1 MVKPVVHGT
10 LTGAFF
16 AGLTMFKN
24 LPRQASLHAPHAL
37 INLIKCRCQ
46 SADAAVNAQV
56 FGRLQSKLFP
66 LYFMLSIACLVL
78 QLGTL
83 AFGPGSGLAQQQLVT
98 LGVWQCAG
106 FISHTIDNA
115 HHTC

>member
-1 MVKPVVHGT
+1 MHPIPCSIQST
-10 LTGAFF
+10 AAF
-16 AGLTMFKN
+16 
-24 LPRQASLHAPHAL
+24 R
-37 INLIKCRCQ
+37 
-46 SADAAVNAQV
+46 SADASLIAQV

-98 LGVWQCAG
+98 LGAWQSG
-106 FISHTIDNA
+106 DLIPHTVDHA
-115 HHTC
+115 HHAC

>member
-1 MVKPVVHGT
+1 MAHPDAMPGSKPARTPCPVQPGQ
-10 LTGAFF
+10 L
-16 AGLTMFKN
+16 L
-24 LPRQASLHAPHAL
+24 LS
-37 INLIKCRCQ
+37 
-46 SADAAVNAQV
+46 SADASSVAQV

-98 LGVWQCAG
+98 LGVWQFADS
-106 FISHTIDNA
+106 IPHTIDSA
-115 HHTC
+115 RHTC